1 MNSKILICLGLL
13 LTLSSCG
20 VKGPPVKDPDTIIDS
35 YVREYTGSDLSP
47 EELERTQD
55 KTAIPSTLDQQQQ
68 KLPVKP

>member
-20 VKGPPVKDPDTIIDS
+20 VKGPPLKDPETIVDS
-35 YVREYTGSDLSP
+35 YVRGYTGSDLSA

-55 KTAIPSTLDQQQQ
+55 KKAIPSTLEQQQQ
-68 KLPVKP
+68 KPVVKP